1 LEVRRQLCAGTSPT
15 GAARAA
21 YLSQTKAGGEYHNE
35 GGKYAAQAT
44 ATAAL
49 VASAKSGD
57 TRPCDEGSGNEG
69 FGHFS

>member
-1 LEVRRQLCAGTSPT
+1 
-15 GAARAA
+15 
-21 YLSQTKAGGEYHNE
+21 LSQTKAGGEYHNE